1 MCVGGKGSSRCQAE
15 RRLLDGEHEEKGGRE
30 SKCHVLPQ
38 LNSEQKPGC
47 CFLSKTAE
55 FSLGRETSVCVCV
68 EERKERRPAK
78 KLTSRS
84 LHSDDLR
91 LDVDLDVLWNF
102 QLPCVINLSHGC
114 GAPLTLK
121 VISSFRDFALHRFS
135 LFFSLFLSLLFSSSL
150 FFFFFFSLLLL
161 LLLLLLLFFSF
172 FFLPSLTFPKCI
184 SRTNPQLERHF
195 HFILQ
200 PERRRRRLSRRSSG
214 NFQKWKFPF

>member
-1 MCVGGKGSSRCQAE
+1 MCGGKALRDAKQKEDYLMESMKR
-15 RRLLDGEHEEKGGRE
+15 KGGERA
-30 SKCHVLPQ
+30 SVTSC
-38 LNSEQKPGC
+38 LNSTQSKNQDAVSSAKRRS
-47 CFLSKTAE
+47 FLWE
-55 FSLGRETSVCVCV
+55 ERQVCVCVCV

-214 NFQKWKFPF
+214 NFQKWKFRF